1 AARLEEAPDGGV
13 QLLVP
18 GLMVR
23 AGRTRG
29 AARVGG
35 QSVDVFGLGLRLAS
49 GRPARIVQLVAH
61 ADLVWSNRVGSH
73 DQPQGEDLRRGP
85 HDADRIAHLTRELEA
100 ERARAAPGRRAL
112 PRGNELRRPV
122 RRGGGRVDDGLA
134 LAADR
139 REGRGRTRAGRA
151 GASSRKRWSRSGT
164 PAAPTAAAPRPASAA
179 RASATVRSGC
189 EGRYTGLW
197 YNRAVRSLVLDRYIV
212 HELIPPFALG
222 GALFTFFLIIDRI
235 YHLTDLVVTKGVP
248 FYLVVQLLVYMLPS
262 FLAHTLPMALLV
274 AILLAGGRLAGD
286 LEIIALKA
294 VGVSAFRLFRPVLAV
309 ALVVTAIT
317 AGLTLVVNPVANGE
331 FQRQLFK
338 IVQAR

>member
-1 AARLEEAPDGGV
+1 
-13 QLLVP
+13 
-18 GLMVR
+18 
-23 AGRTRG
+23 
-29 AARVGG
+29 
-35 QSVDVFGLGLRLAS
+35 
-49 GRPARIVQLVAH
+49 
-61 ADLVWSNRVGSH
+61 SNRVGSH

-134 LAADR
+134 LAVDR
-139 REGRGRTRAGRA
+139 REERGL
-151 GASSRKRWSRSGT
+151 
-164 PAAPTAAAPRPASAA
+164 TAAAPPGRASAA

-212 HELIPPFALG
+212 HELIPPFVLG

-331 FQRQLFK
+331 FQRQLF
-338 IVQAR
+338 